1 MPLDANDPHVQDAVF
16 GRQVELFLEQHDVGR
31 YLAERATKDI
41 ELAMKELRDVDPTD
55 AKAVMKAQ
63 FRLKV
68 AESVVGWLADAI
80 NKGQIAQELVEGE

>member
-31 YLAERATKDI
+31 YIAEETAKEIESAT
-41 ELAMKELRDVDPTD
+41 AELREVDPTD

-63 FRLKV
+63 FRLRV
-68 AESVVGWLADAI
+68 AEAIVGWLADAI
-80 NKGQIAQELVEGE
+80 KRGQIAQQVIEGE